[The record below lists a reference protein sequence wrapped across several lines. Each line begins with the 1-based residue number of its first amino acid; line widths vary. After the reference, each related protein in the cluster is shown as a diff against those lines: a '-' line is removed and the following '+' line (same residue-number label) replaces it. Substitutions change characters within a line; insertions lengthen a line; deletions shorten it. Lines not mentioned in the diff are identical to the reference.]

1 VLGGITAFIGFVT
14 QWADL
19 PIETT
24 GALLCA
30 VGALAAVVSIFGKL
44 KPSLPP
50 LVASLIII
58 GWGCVMLNSY
68 GGRTIAV
75 AGIAISGALFLVA
88 YRRADAMLSAATAL
102 STGVWAVVLTGSLT
116 SGRIAPLIVAALIG
130 VALIFWGTRLSRR

>member
-1 VLGGITAFIGFVT
+1 
-14 QWADL
+14 
-19 PIETT
+19 
-24 GALLCA
+24 
-30 VGALAAVVSIFGKL
+30 L

-75 AGIAISGALFLVA
+75 AGIGISGALFLVA

-116 SGRIAPLIVAALIG
+116 SGRIAPLIVAALVG